1 MIIEKDI
8 DINKLPSLRLSK
20 MLGAVEDYENEMP
33 AVLWDYG
40 ELIGLADDDIVHLM
54 EVMQNAADMIKRAD
68 YTPARSLLLVELD
81 KMKK

>member
-1 MIIEKDI
+1 MSEAQLK
-8 DINKLPSLRLSK
+8 
-20 MLGAVEDYENEMP
+20 VYE
-33 AVLWDYG
+33 AYQSIAAG
-40 ELIGLADDDIVHLM
+40 GKRQAHDDIVHLM